1 MKREAALYVLIP
13 VLMVVLAY
21 GMHLAKRSAPQEVE
35 AQTFLI
41 EKPSGA
47 AIDRPDVPIVVR
59 KSTDSEQVMEL
70 PESEQSLITGQCTLD
85 SGSYFSG
92 WITNGSSWTVTELRL
107 RIAAGHSEGST
118 RWERNYNERV
128 KLPPRTAGRISF
140 KVTDGRDAET
150 RWKVISAR
158 GIPSS

>member
-1 MKREAALYVLIP
+1 MKREVTLYVLIP
-13 VLMVVLAY
+13 VLMVLMAY
-21 GMHLAKRSAPQEVE
+21 GMHLVKRPAPQEVE
-35 AQTFLI
+35 AQTLLI
-41 EKPSGA
+41 EQPSGTTS
-47 AIDRPDVPIVVR
+47 DRPDVPMVIR
-59 KSTDSEQVMEL
+59 KNTDPVQVMEL
-70 PESEQSLITGQCTLD
+70 PEAECRLITGQCTLD

-92 WITNGSSWTVTELRL
+92 WITIGSSWTVTELRL